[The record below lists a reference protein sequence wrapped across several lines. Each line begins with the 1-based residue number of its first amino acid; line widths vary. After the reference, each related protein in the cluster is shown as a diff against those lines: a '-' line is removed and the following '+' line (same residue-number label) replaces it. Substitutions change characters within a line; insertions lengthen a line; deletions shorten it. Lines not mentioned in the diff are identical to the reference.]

1 MYFNDLESHY
11 YWYRWLYSQRD
22 LNLLFNEFPGI
33 KEKKPCKSESHFH
46 SSQWSLNEKTKQN
59 KRKKNGVP
67 EELYGRMHDAN
78 KINWIGIEDPEP
90 LNYNKST

>member
-1 MYFNDLESHY
+1 MFFNDLESHY

-33 KEKKPCKSESHFH
+33 TEKKPCKSLIFIP
-46 SSQWSLNEKTKQN
+46 LNGHWMKTN
-59 KRKKNGVP
+59 EINN
-67 EELYGRMHDAN
+67 GRMHVAN
-78 KINWIGIEDPEP
+78 KIKWIGIEDPET